1 MTFNLIFKLYD
12 SRFTV
17 ERDFFSFFFFY
28 SLIIQRKRTEMYPH
42 EGGTWRFMKRRG
54 TTLKLFLSL
63 IFGTID
69 LVDSSKRNNYDYL
82 RTKFDSSNGDMEWKK
97 SKANKRNLLYLF
109 KTNGYR
115 NAIYANRSN
124 VPTDDYS
131 FQQAFDISSRQILF
145 PITVNDGVS
154 FLYAFITVAVLP
166 YRFTSL
172 QRPHD
177 FKKRARKNK

>member
-1 MTFNLIFKLYD
+1 MYD
-12 SRFTV
+12 SGFTV
-17 ERDFFSFFFFY
+17 ERDFFFLFFFIPWLFKERGQKC
-28 SLIIQRKRTEMYPH
+28 IPTK
-42 EGGTWRFMKRRG
+42 GTWRFMKRRG

-69 LVDSSKRNNYDYL
+69 LIDSSKRNNYDYL

-124 VPTDDYS
+124 VPTDNYS

>member
-1 MTFNLIFKLYD
+1 MYD
-12 SRFTV
+12 SGFTV
-17 ERDFFSFFFFY
+17 ERDFFFLFFFLFLDY
-28 SLIIQRKRTEMYPH
+28 SKKEVRNVSP
-42 EGGTWRFMKRRG
+42 RRG
-54 TTLKLFLSL
+54 RDVSWKGEARRWSYFCL